1 MSGGRFDYKQ
11 FELQRIADDIE
22 QLIVDSEETDDWDYK
37 YKDETI
43 AEFKRAVEMLRRAYI
58 YVQRIDW
65 LVSADDSESTF
76 HKRLNQQLKEYDE
89 STKGS

>member
-1 MSGGRFDYKQ
+1 MSGGRFDYEQYK
-11 FELQRIADDIE
+11 LQQIADDIE
-22 QLIVDSEETDDWDYK
+22 QHIVDNEEVNWDYK

-76 HKRLNQQLKEYDE
+76 HKRLNQQLKEYDD

>member
-1 MSGGRFDYKQ
+1 MSGGMFDYKQ
-11 FELQRIADDIE
+11 YKLQQIADDIE
-22 QLIVDSEETDDWDYK
+22 QHIVDNEDVGCDYR

-43 AEFKRAVEMLRRAYI
+43 AEFKRTVEMLRRAYI

-65 LVSADDSESTF
+65 LVSSDDSESTF

-89 STKGS
+89 STKSS

>member
-1 MSGGRFDYKQ
+1 MSGGMFDYKQ
-11 FELQRIADDIE
+11 YELQQIADDIE
-22 QLIVDSEETDDWDYK
+22 QHIVDREEINWDYK

-89 STKGS
+89 NHHPR

>member
-1 MSGGRFDYKQ
+1 MSGGLFNYEQYKIQ
-11 FELQRIADDIE
+11 QIADDIE
-22 QLIVDSEETDDWDYK
+22 QNIVDNEDVGWDYK

>member
-1 MSGGRFDYKQ
+1 MSGGRFDYEQYK
-11 FELQRIADDIE
+11 LQQIADDIE
-22 QLIVDSEETDDWDYK
+22 QHIVDNEDVGLAYRYKEETID
-37 YKDETI
+37 
-43 AEFKRAVEMLRRAYI
+43 EFKRAVEMLRRAYI

-76 HKRLNQQLKEYDE
+76 HKRLNQQLKVYDE

>member
-1 MSGGRFDYKQ
+1 MSGGRFDYEQ
-11 FELQRIADDIE
+11 FKLQQIADDIE
-22 QLIVDSEETDDWDYK
+22 QHIVDNEEVGWDYR

-76 HKRLNQQLKEYDE
+76 HKRLNEQLKVHDE
-89 STKGS
+89 STKSS

>member
-1 MSGGRFDYKQ
+1 MSGGMFNYKQ
-11 FELQRIADDIE
+11 YELQQIADDIE
-22 QLIVDSEETDDWDYK
+22 QHIVDNEDVGWDYRYKEETID
-37 YKDETI
+37 
-43 AEFKRAVEMLRRAYI
+43 EFKRAVEMLRRAYI

-76 HKRLNQQLKEYDE
+76 HKRLNQQLKVYDE

>member
-1 MSGGRFDYKQ
+1 MSGGRFDYEQYK
-11 FELQRIADDIE
+11 LQQIADDIE
-22 QLIVDSEETDDWDYK
+22 QHIVDREEINWDYK

>member
-1 MSGGRFDYKQ
+1 MSGGRFDYEQYK
-11 FELQRIADDIE
+11 LQQIADDIE
-22 QLIVDSEETDDWDYK
+22 QHIVDNEDVGLAYR

-43 AEFKRAVEMLRRAYI
+43 AEFKRTVEMLRRAYI

-89 STKGS
+89 STKGF

>member
-1 MSGGRFDYKQ
+1 MSGGLFNYEQYK
-11 FELQRIADDIE
+11 LQQIADDIE
-22 QLIVDSEETDDWDYK
+22 QNIVDNEDVGWDYK

-89 STKGS
+89 STKSS